1 MIVRIVLFLIITF
14 ATFGIADTFL
24 HQGTMASTV
33 QNLKSSIEMIA
44 YADELDDI
52 PKVVDEFLVL
62 RTIRGTED
70 GKELATKI
78 DERIN
83 NLDLV
88 KMYCNQRIS
97 TLELAYENDPYEKLQ
112 QMCPSLKSISFAKA
126 VELFRLI

>member
-1 MIVRIVLFLIITF
+1 MVIAFGLFVIV
-14 ATFGIADTFL
+14 DTFFR
-24 HQGTMASTV
+24 QGTMTSTV
-33 QNLKSSIEMIA
+33 QNIKSSIEMIA
-44 YADELDDI
+44 YTDELDEI
-52 PKVVDEFLVL
+52 SKVVDEFLVL

-88 KMYCNQRIS
+88 KMYCSQRIS
-97 TLELAYENDPYEKLQ
+97 TLELAYEIDPYQKLQ
-112 QMCPSLKSISFAKA
+112 QLCPSLKNIPFSKA

>member
-1 MIVRIVLFLIITF
+1 M
-14 ATFGIADTFL
+14 
-24 HQGTMASTV
+24 
-33 QNLKSSIEMIA
+33 
-44 YADELDDI
+44 
-52 PKVVDEFLVL
+52 PEFLVL

-112 QMCPSLKSISFAKA
+112 QLCPSLKSVSFTKA

>member
-1 MIVRIVLFLIITF
+1 MVLRIVLFLIIGF
-14 ATFGIADTFL
+14 AVFGIANTFL
-24 HQGTMASTV
+24 HQGTMTSTV

-44 YADELDDI
+44 YADELDEI
-52 PKVVDEFLVL
+52 SKVVDEFLVL
-62 RTIRGTED
+62 RTIRETED
-70 GKELATKI
+70 GKELAAKI

-88 KMYCNQRIS
+88 KMYCSQRIS

-112 QMCPSLKSISFAKA
+112 QLCPSLKSVSLAKA

>member
-1 MIVRIVLFLIITF
+1 MVPRIIFFLVIGF
-14 ATFGIADTFL
+14 ALFGIVDTFF

-44 YADELDDI
+44 YADELNEI

-62 RTIRGTED
+62 RTIRDTED
-70 GKELATKI
+70 SKELAAKI

-112 QMCPSLKSISFAKA
+112 QMCPSLKSVSFAKA

>member
-1 MIVRIVLFLIITF
+1 MIVRIVLFLVIAF
-14 ATFGIADTFL
+14 AVFGIADTL
-24 HQGTMASTV
+24 LYQGTLTSTV

-97 TLELAYENDPYEKLQ
+97 TLKLAYENDPYEKLQ
-112 QMCPSLKSISFAKA
+112 QLCPSLKSISFAKA

>member
-1 MIVRIVLFLIITF
+1 MVTKIIFFLVIAFGLFVIV
-14 ATFGIADTFL
+14 DTFFR
-24 HQGTMASTV
+24 QGTMTSTV
-33 QNLKSSIEMIA
+33 QNIKSSIEMIA
-44 YADELDDI
+44 YTDELDEI
-52 PKVVDEFLVL
+52 SKVVDEFLVL

-88 KMYCNQRIS
+88 KMYCSQRIS
-97 TLELAYENDPYEKLQ
+97 TLELAYEIDPYQKLQ
-112 QMCPSLKSISFAKA
+112 QLCPSLKNISFSKA

>member
-1 MIVRIVLFLIITF
+1 MIVRITLFLIIAF
-14 ATFGIADTFL
+14 AVFGIANTFL
-24 HQGTMASTV
+24 HQGTLTSTV
-33 QNLKSSIEMIA
+33 QNLKSSIEMVA
-44 YADELDDI
+44 YADELDEI
-52 PKVVDEFLVL
+52 SKVVDEFLVL
-62 RTIRGTED
+62 RTIRETEE

-88 KMYCNQRIS
+88 KIYCNQRIS

-126 VELFRLI
+126 VELFKLI